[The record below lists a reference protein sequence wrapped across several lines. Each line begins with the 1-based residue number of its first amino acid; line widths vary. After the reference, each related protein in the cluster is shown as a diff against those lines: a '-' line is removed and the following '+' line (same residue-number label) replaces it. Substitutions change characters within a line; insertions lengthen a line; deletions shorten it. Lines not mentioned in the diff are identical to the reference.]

1 MSQRLILVSDTEQ
14 SYLNNYNIHDF
25 DVPLTTVDNVLFTVQ
40 DGELFTLLVKRANH
54 PAKGMWGLPGGF
66 VDTQQDT
73 DLNHCAQRHL
83 LQKTGIEAPFLQP
96 LAALGNGQRD
106 PRGWS
111 TSISFYALM
120 AYADCQNFVDSVSD
134 VQWWPLAQAQHMSL
148 AFDHGDIIELA
159 LQQLQQKALDSLVL
173 AYALPDTFTLTQL
186 QSLHEVILGKPIQSK
201 SFRRRIEQAQV
212 LEDTGKISETKGKG
226 KRPSLYR
233 LKPGIAEYRFSRS
246 LEA

>member
-1 MSQRLILVSDTEQ
+1 MSETEQ

-25 DVPLTTVDNVLFTVQ
+25 DVPLTTVDSVLFTVQ
-40 DGELFTLLVKRANH
+40 DGQLFTLLVQRANH

-73 DLNHCAQRHL
+73 DLDHCAQRHL
-83 LQKTGIEAPFLQP
+83 QQKTGIEAPFLQP
-96 LAALGNGQRD
+96 LVALGNGQRD

-120 AYADCQNFVDSVSD
+120 AHADCQHYVDTVSD
-134 VQWWPLAQAQHMSL
+134 VQWFPLAQAQQMSL
-148 AFDHGDIIELA
+148 AFDHTKILDLA
-159 LQQLQQKALDSLVL
+159 LKQLQQKALDSLVL
-173 AYALPDTFTLTQL
+173 AYALPETFTLTQL
-186 QSLHEVILGKPIQSK
+186 QHLHEVILGRSIQSK

-212 LEDTGKISETKGKG
+212 LQDTGEVSDTQGKG

-233 LKPGIAEYRFSRS
+233 LKPDIAEYRFVRN